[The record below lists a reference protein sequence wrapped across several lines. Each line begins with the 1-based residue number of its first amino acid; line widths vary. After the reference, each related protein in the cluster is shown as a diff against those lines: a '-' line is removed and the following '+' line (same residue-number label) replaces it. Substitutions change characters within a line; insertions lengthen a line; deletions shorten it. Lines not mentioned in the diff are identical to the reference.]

1 MLQAVVIG
9 RSGKDTREA
18 LPNRVSVKDLSYDS
32 QIKDYTMDYDA
43 KEVQCTD
50 NTFAVTKAGAT
61 VTFNFTGS
69 GAGETYF
76 NINGL
81 DYEGAAQFQLYFGKR
96 KFDPLDLYSKA
107 DWKELSHN
115 EKKKIFKNFS
125 LKLLSA
131 VFAVVLWTVIVNIY
145 DPNTSYTFSN
155 ITVQLINTQSLTDKD
170 YSYEVVD
177 GGKISVTVSGPKSVV
192 TDLKTSDISATADLS
207 KVTAFTDY
215 VDIQVQVIKDGQ
227 VLNNVEAVPRTSALK
242 LSIENRDT
250 KTLSLDVNT
259 TGSTASGYTVASTSS
274 SPTYIKV
281 TGPTSLLESVA
292 ALSVNVDVSGAK
304 EDISTSADV
313 KMLDEDGNEIVND
326 ALELSCTKA
335 DINVDIARMKTVSI
349 TAKTGGTPSDGYI
362 ITDTILS
369 QASAVITGSDDLLGK
384 VDPSQNINADGLSAD
399 KTYTFRL
406 SDYVPSG
413 IKFVS
418 DSSLT
423 VTVKIAQ
430 KATKQISLSAS
441 EITLNN
447 IQQN

>member
-1 MLQAVVIG
+1 
-9 RSGKDTREA
+9 
-18 LPNRVSVKDLSYDS
+18 
-32 QIKDYTMDYDA
+32 
-43 KEVQCTD
+43 
-50 NTFAVTKAGAT
+50 
-61 VTFNFTGS
+61 
-69 GAGETYF
+69 
-76 NINGL
+76 
-81 DYEGAAQFQLYFGKR
+81 
-96 KFDPLDLYSKA
+96 
-107 DWKELSHN
+107 
-115 EKKKIFKNFS
+115 
-125 LKLLSA
+125 
-131 VFAVVLWTVIVNIY
+131 
-145 DPNTSYTFSN
+145 
-155 ITVQLINTQSLTDKD
+155 
-170 YSYEVVD
+170 
-177 GGKISVTVSGPKSVV
+177 
-192 TDLKTSDISATADLS
+192 LS

-349 TAKTGGTPSDGYI
+349 TAKTSGTPADGYV

-369 QASAVITGSDDLLGK
+369 QASAVITGPDDLLGK
-384 VDPSQNINADGLSAD
+384 VDTITIPSQNINADGLNAD

-430 KATKQISLSAS
+430 KATMQLRSLNANDNSGVGRSEGNIYALIPLALRQSAASSANSGDILLESNAIATPLSAAPS
-441 EITLNN
+441 LIIKLASPCVAFLTV
-447 IQQN
+447 